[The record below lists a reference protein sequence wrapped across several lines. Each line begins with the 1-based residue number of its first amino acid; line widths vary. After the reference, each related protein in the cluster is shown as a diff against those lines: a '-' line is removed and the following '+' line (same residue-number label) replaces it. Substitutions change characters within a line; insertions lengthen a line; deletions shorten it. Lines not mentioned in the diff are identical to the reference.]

1 MIHLIHGKDRYLARQ
16 ALREIRDQLG
26 DDDML
31 ETNTAVLDGSAVT
44 PGELLAN
51 AQAVPFLAPARLVI
65 VEGLLAHIGGGRR
78 GRRTA
83 KKKADADDP
92 LAPWEALATQLKNPS
107 TLPETTTLVFFE
119 GELAKTNPAFTL
131 FAPVAN
137 VRDCD
142 ALDPAALPPWIERA
156 ARSRGLDLAPGAVR
170 DIAQLTAGDLWA
182 IENELDKLAAFAG
195 GRTVDERMVND
206 VVSSAQEARIWD
218 LTDAV
223 VAGNEPKALAAM
235 GALLQ
240 DGQAAQLL
248 LFMLVRQ
255 YRQIAVMKDMR
266 ERRLRQ
272 DEIARGAGLPGF
284 RVNAVSGL
292 ASRHGW
298 PAVRDA
304 YAILLDADLSVKR
317 GLRDDEAAL
326 QLAVHQL
333 CALARR
339 GPATAASGRPASSPR
354 A

>member
-31 ETNTAVLDGSAVT
+31 ETNTAVLNGSAVT

-78 GRRTA
+78 GRRSA
-83 KKKADADDP
+83 KKKADANDP
-92 LAPWEALATQLKNPS
+92 LAPWEELAAQLKDPA
-107 TLPETTTLVFFE
+107 TLPPTTTLIFFE
-119 GELAKTNPAFTL
+119 GELTKTNPAFTL
-131 FAPVAN
+131 FAPVAK

-142 ALDPAALPPWIERA
+142 ALDAQALPPWIEHA
-156 ARSRGLDLAPGAVR
+156 AQSRELALTHGAVKS
-170 DIAQLTAGDLWA
+170 IAVLTAGDLWA
-182 IENELDKLAAFAG
+182 IENELDKLAAYAG
-195 GRTVDERMVND
+195 GRTVDERMVHD

-223 VAGNEPKALAAM
+223 VAGNESKALSAM
-235 GALLQ
+235 GALLE

-255 YRQIAVMKDMR
+255 YRQIAVVKDMR

-272 DEIARGAGLPGF
+272 DEMARGAGLPPF
-284 RVNAVSGL
+284 RVNAVTGL
-292 ASRHGW
+292 ASRYGW
-298 PAVRDA
+298 ATIREA

-317 GLRDDEAAL
+317 GRRDDEAAL

-339 GPATAASGRPASSPR
+339 GATTGAYRRPAASPR